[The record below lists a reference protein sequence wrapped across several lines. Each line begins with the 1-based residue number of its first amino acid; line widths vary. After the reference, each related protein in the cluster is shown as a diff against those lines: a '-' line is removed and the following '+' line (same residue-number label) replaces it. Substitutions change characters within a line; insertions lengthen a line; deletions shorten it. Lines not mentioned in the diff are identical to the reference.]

1 MAIIIIEMR
10 QSQLLKTKAFLYH
23 SSQSPSICFYGLLN
37 LLSVLNYL
45 NAWNRLNWDIKQ
57 DVSSDKVSAKVLV
70 LNSIHHQANI
80 IL

>member
-1 MAIIIIEMR
+1 MAIIEMY

-23 SSQSPSICFYGLLN
+23 SSQYPSICFYGLLN

-70 LNSIHHQANI
+70 L
-80 IL
+80 